1 MLNHD
6 EEIQDEDVAYRTISD
21 FNVMAT
27 YKILRGY
34 PATSRA
40 KKYVMTQD
48 GQQSANKKLAKLH
61 AHLMMTQLNIR
72 QGIKQ
77 FDKKGNEA
85 LLKELSQ
92 LHKREALLPLR
103 QEDMSQKQRKKAL
116 RYLMFLNKNVTGE
129 SKQEDALMVGCKEST
144 QQKQIQARGQYH

>member
-77 FDKKGNEA
+77 FGEKGN
-85 LLKELSQ
+85 ELSQ
-92 LHKREALLPLR
+92 LHESEALLPLR
-103 QEDMSQKQRKKAL
+103 KEHFCISCSQK
-116 RYLMFLNKNVTGE
+116 KNVTE
-129 SKQEDALMVGCKEST
+129 ASK
-144 QQKQIQARGQYH
+144 